1 VVRIENNAGT
11 YAGTID
17 NYKIALDGYTLPTIT
32 QRTFVSMTLNLYYYE
47 D

>member
-32 QRTFVSMTLNLYYYE
+32 QITLLKMTINLYY
-47 D
+47 